1 VEVFDKSVCKL
12 FSKDC
17 IIDVGEEESSYVDCC
32 SDDDLIISIDEKCN
46 PFNGKNVDAY
56 SFHDTCLLY
65 NELSHKTIVSGLSKV
80 SFGGG
85 KDDVTILRPHCLLT
99 L

>member
-1 VEVFDKSVCKL
+1 M
-12 FSKDC
+12 
-17 IIDVGEEESSYVDCC
+17 DVGEESHC
-32 SDDDLIISIDEKCN
+32 SDIDDDLIISIDEKCN

-65 NELSHKTIVSGLSKV
+65 NELSHKIIVSGRSKV

-85 KDDVTILRPHCLLT
+85 KDDVTILRLCLHLLT
-99 L
+99 LRNNTRQ